1 MLRLAPIEPEIL
13 DICALGGKVEGSA
26 RGGEST
32 TEEQSQ
38 NAKVHRFISVLSL
51 PWRNPWFGG
60 VRLRY
65 SKGMVHGA
73 LTRSEVETIAAEV
86 VGTFHREQHGR
97 TPGSCRAFLVEDMVL
112 VRLEDA
118 FTPIE
123 LDLIQTEQGKK
134 LVQSS
139 RRDLRALTRR
149 QVESRLAS
157 ALGVEIDR
165 SFCDFDVRN
174 GMEVDVYVLSRPLE
188 TA

>member
-1 MLRLAPIEPEIL
+1 M
-13 DICALGGKVEGSA
+13 
-26 RGGEST
+26 
-32 TEEQSQ
+32 
-38 NAKVHRFISVLSL
+38 
-51 PWRNPWFGG
+51 
-60 VRLRY
+60 
-65 SKGMVHGA
+65 
-73 LTRSEVETIAAEV
+73 
-86 VGTFHREQHGR
+86 
-97 TPGSCRAFLVEDMVL
+97 L